1 MRCWRNIANYAQ
13 TLLNERNGL
22 VTTADKEKV
31 ETQSPSI
38 ELGLMPLRSLSLL
51 VLLACLDLP
60 AWAGHTL
67 TPHEQKIVQSWLMQ
81 HPAYR
86 TASDADCN
94 CAEQI
99 RQMKAG
105 SGGQWKPVADYHP
118 YVATGDFNGDRVP
131 DFAVE
136 VIDTSKSPQNF
147 VLLVFNGPFRS
158 ESASPAFVESGVG
171 GQALFFGPPRPK
183 PYRLV
188 IGPFE
193 SNNSAILL
201 PRGTTYRLDS
211 SSED

>member
-1 MRCWRNIANYAQ
+1 M
-13 TLLNERNGL
+13 
-22 VTTADKEKV
+22 
-31 ETQSPSI
+31 S
-38 ELGLMPLRSLSLL
+38 LRSILLL

-67 TPHEQKIVQSWLMQ
+67 TPQEQKIVKSWLTQ

-86 TASDADCN
+86 DATDADCN
-94 CAEQI
+94 CAEHI

-105 SGGQWKPVADYHP
+105 YGGQWKSVPHYRP
-118 YVATGDFNGDRVP
+118 YVATGDFNGDGVP

-158 ESASPAFVESGVG
+158 ESASPAFVKADVG

-201 PRGTTYRLDS
+201 PRGNTYRLDS